1 MPRPDDAMP
10 LLPEILAE
18 RRDGAKL
25 ELDLGVPAGLAC
37 FDGHFPGQP
46 ILPGVLQVDWSAR
59 YARERLGVRGEF
71 SAAENLKFHAAVMPG
86 MRLTLS
92 LAADGP
98 RVDFELFGEKQKY
111 ASGRLVF
118 RA

>member
-1 MPRPDDAMP
+1 MP

-25 ELDLGVPAGLAC
+25 DLELRVPPGLAC
-37 FDGHFPGQP
+37 FDGHFPGHP
-46 ILPGVLQVDWSAR
+46 ILPGVVQVDWSAR

-71 SAAENLKFHAAVMPG
+71 TAAENLKFHAVVTPG

-92 LAADGP
+92 LELQAD
-98 RVDFELFGEKQKY
+98 RLAFRLFSPERTHS
-111 ASGRLVF
+111 SGTLVF
-118 RA
+118 AA